1 MDFFLSYI
9 LSPSPAV
16 PPTWMR
22 PVSLADVSGGVSL
35 LLE

>member
-22 PVSLADVSGGVSL
+22 PVSLAGGVSL
-35 LLE
+35 LPE